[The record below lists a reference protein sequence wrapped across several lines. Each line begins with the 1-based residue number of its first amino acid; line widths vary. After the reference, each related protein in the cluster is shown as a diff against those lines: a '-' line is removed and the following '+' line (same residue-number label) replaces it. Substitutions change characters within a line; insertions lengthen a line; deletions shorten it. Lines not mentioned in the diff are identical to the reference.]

1 MVNTAKTAFKNLL
14 LTVISFLVTL
24 EIFSALATRL
34 FDLPANLPNYKIP
47 AFKPFWSDI
56 NPIWGVWH
64 EPHSRYDHVRKCY
77 RAVYTANSHGMRD
90 QERDIDSL
98 EKRVIVLGDSFTEGF
113 GLKNEE
119 RWTNMLEETTGIA
132 HMNFGNAGIFG
143 PTQYMLLYKNFAK
156 KFKHDGIIIGLFPGN
171 DFLDDSPKFGH
182 SAFGHRY
189 RPYFAETNYGYE
201 LYYFNEAELG
211 DAPERQKRKSFS
223 RGARQVFRNFTH
235 SVNVIEYVIGLV
247 RQWSGAKIH
256 GRKFIFNYSG
266 YADYDDSDW
275 KRFSYIFGQLRK
287 SAGKRPILIV
297 LIPRPGDFLYMRQ
310 GKPFKL
316 QRDLK
321 ELISQHPN
329 TSMMDLLPILAKP
342 EDWTRYYQICD
353 GHWTPLANRLAAD
366 EIAASQF
373 YQALQASYLNRV
385 KTTQNK

>member
-1 MVNTAKTAFKNLL
+1 
-14 LTVISFLVTL
+14 
-24 EIFSALATRL
+24 
-34 FDLPANLPNYKIP
+34 
-47 AFKPFWSDI
+47 
-56 NPIWGVWH
+56 
-64 EPHSRYDHVRKCY
+64 
-77 RAVYTANSHGMRD
+77 MRD

-321 ELISQHPN
+321 ELVSQHPN
-329 TSMMDLLPILAKP
+329 TSMMDLLPVLATP

>member
-1 MVNTAKTAFKNLL
+1 MLNNAKAAFKNLV
-14 LTVISFLVTL
+14 LTLISLLVTL

-34 FDLPANLPNYKIP
+34 FDVPANLPNYKIP

-90 QERDIDSL
+90 QERDIDSRA
-98 EKRVIVLGDSFTEGF
+98 KRIVVLGDSFTEGF
-113 GLKNEE
+113 GLKNEQ

-156 KFKHDGIIIGLFPGN
+156 KFEHDGIIIGLFPGN
-171 DFLDDSPKFGH
+171 DFLDDSPKFGR

-189 RPYFAETNYGYE
+189 RPYLAESSTGYN
-201 LYYFNEAELG
+201 LYYFNKSELG

-223 RGARQVFRNFTH
+223 RGTRQIFRNFTH

-266 YADYDDSDW
+266 YTDYNESDW
-275 KRFSYIFGQLRK
+275 KRFSYIFKELRK

-297 LIPRPGDFLYMRQ
+297 LIPRPGDFHYMRQ
-310 GKPFKL
+310 GKTLKL
-316 QRDLK
+316 QRDLRK
-321 ELISQHPN
+321 LISQYSN
-329 TSMMDLLPILAKP
+329 TSMIDLLPILAKP

-353 GHWTPLANRLAAD
+353 GHWTPLANKLAAN
-366 EIAASQF
+366 EIAGSEF
-373 YQALQASYLNRV
+373 YQALQAFYLNRV
-385 KTTQNK
+385 KATQNK